1 VPHVAIAC
9 LDNIKV
15 IKGEHSAPCAN
26 PGATNQT
33 QVKKHALNAHPRR
46 LQALLNRHRVRHA
59 SPVQQPV
66 KKKVVSSATT
76 VFLANMVLETA
87 ANLAQRDGNVMEQI
101 PQTHV
106 FSVR

>member
-1 VPHVAIAC
+1 MPHVAIAC

-15 IKGEHSAPCAN
+15 IKGERSAPCAN

-33 QVKKHALNAHPRR
+33 QVKKHALNVHPRR
-46 LQALLNRHRVRHA
+46 LQALLNRHRARHA
-59 SPVQQPV
+59 SPVQQLV
-66 KKKVVSSATT
+66 KKVVSSVTT

-101 PQTHV
+101 LQTHV
-106 FSVR
+106 FSVI